1 MRHTDRND
9 RGRIRAPRPP
19 RRCGALNAGYVPHDL
34 AGVERA
40 AVIDA
45 HADEI
50 AHDELDEDDGIIA
63 VADLP
68 EAPLQDALFIDDAD
82 NTVAD
87 ASHDDEASD
96 ADSDADSDNDDSNDK
111 DSEDDD
117 DDDDDDDI
125 DDDNDHGADGIAG
138 ARRSRRINK
147 GRTT

>member
-45 HADEI
+45 HANEI

-68 EAPLQDALFIDDAD
+68 DAPLQDALFIDNAD

-87 ASHDDEASD
+87 ASHDDKASD
-96 ADSDADSDNDDSNDK
+96 TDSNADSDNHDE

-117 DDDDDDDI
+117 DDDDDDNN
-125 DDDNDHGADGIAG
+125 DDNDHGADGIAG
-138 ARRSRRINK
+138 VRRSQRINK